1 MKYTTS
7 NLKRT
12 FIVKFEHN
20 DDFLLELTNLIKKEN
35 IKAGLINLLGA
46 LQESEFVVGPKENKI
61 PPEAIFNKLE
71 KPRELLGIG
80 TIFWKDNEPKVHLHT
95 GIGREDKVNIGCIRK
110 NSKIFLIIEAI
121 IFELDSTAKR
131 VHDETT
137 GLDLLDF

>member
-7 NLKRT
+7 QIKRT
-12 FIVKFEHN
+12 FIVKFEHD
-20 DDFLLELTNLIKKEN
+20 DDFLKELTGLIKKEN

-46 LQESEFVVGPKENKI
+46 LQESEFVVGPKENKV
-61 PPEAIFNKLE
+61 PPEAIYNKLE

-80 TIFWKDNEPKVHLHT
+80 TIFWKGDEPKVHLHA

-121 IFELDSTAKR
+121 IFELDSTAER
-131 VHDETT
+131 VHDPKTN
-137 GLDLLDF
+137 LDILEL